1 MGKRTVRKRGESE
14 SVDFFAGLL
23 FAISITASIAA
34 IIIAL
39 IVIL

>member
-1 MGKRTVRKRGESE
+1 MRKRGENE
-14 SVDFFAGLL
+14 SVDFFVGVL